1 VKEDVL
7 EQVVEDYLQ
16 LNGYFTRHN
25 LKFRP
30 SKAFPGYSAHEHS
43 VASDVDVIGIHPSLS
58 GPDRVRVVSCKAWQ
72 AGFFPAGKLAEL
84 REEKANPKRA
94 TWRHFRELWRP
105 EWSEA
110 FRDEVE
116 KAAGQRDFHYSIAVA
131 ALKGPGSN
139 DPTAAAAAW
148 SADPTIAKHLDG
160 CTFSFLTMKDM
171 WAHLQASLTTTPAA
185 SEIGRLAQLLRAAG
199 VEA

>member
-1 VKEDVL
+1 ML

-30 SKAFPGYSAHEHS
+30 SKTFPGYSAHEHS
-43 VASDVDVIGIHPSLS
+43 VASDVDVIGIHPRRS

-72 AGFFPAGKLAEL
+72 AGFFPAAKLAEL

-116 KAAGQRDFHYSIAVA
+116 KAAGQRDFHYSIAVT
-131 ALKGPGSN
+131 ALKGPGSD
-139 DPTAAAAAW
+139 DPTAAAAVW

-160 CTFSFLTMKDM
+160 CSFSFLTMKDM

-199 VEA
+199 VQA